1 MRARFLIPV
10 LSLSSLTLA
19 GCATEVGITTGS
31 ASFGD
36 STQSNLFAQSIE
48 YRRGDYLMEVAKR
61 FAEETDDTV
70 NFAFNKSIL
79 ERRTRR
85 ALDKQAAWLRAVL
98 ARRPRWRWRVRF
110 MERTWAGALTCPGA
124 ARECPATGMT
134 TTTKATR
141 GGGRG
146 RRRGVG
152 GDAAGVRRGAP
163 GGANGAGR
171 GAGVRSGA
179 ARRRG
184 GSAARRTGTKAGR
197 DAEGGGGSR
206 ATTRT
211 DRPAAEGRARTTT
224 GRPRPLAGTR

>member
-85 ALDKQAAWLRAVL
+85 ALDKQAAWLRANPDV
-98 ARRPRWRWRVRF
+98 RVRVTGHTDLVGGEAYNDRLGF
-110 MERTWAGALTCPGA
+110 RRARAVSRYLVQRGVARSRIDAVESRGEREPIVQTEEKERRNRRSLTEVAGFTHGFIGD
-124 ARECPATGMT
+124 GMD
-134 TTTKATR
+134 
-141 GGGRG
+141 G
-146 RRRGVG
+146 RRALLMYRRYVSDSVEQPVGV
-152 GDAAGVRRGAP
+152 AT
-163 GGANGAGR
+163 
-171 GAGVRSGA
+171 S
-179 ARRRG
+179 G
-184 GSAARRTGTKAGR
+184 GSG
-197 DAEGGGGSR
+197 
-206 ATTRT
+206 
-211 DRPAAEGRARTTT
+211 
-224 GRPRPLAGTR
+224 